1 MSESLTLDQLNQI
14 MADADLL
21 KSKEE
26 IEVALD
32 QLADGITERL
42 STSMPVVYSIMN
54 GGLIFAGKLLPL
66 LSFPLE
72 VGYMHAT
79 RYRGETQ
86 GQTELQWQALPSCPM
101 DGRTVL
107 ILDDIFDEGN
117 TLAEVVEACK
127 AQGAKEVITAVLIN
141 KVHDR
146 KNTDLQV
153 DFCGLDVED
162 RFVFGYGMDYRGYW
176 RNAEGIFAVNGY
188 VSIAVFGFKTFSRLD
203 LASSNL
209 DK

>member
-21 KSKEE
+21 KSKED
-26 IEVALD
+26 IDGALE
-32 QLADGITERL
+32 QLAGDITERL
-42 STSMPVVYSIMN
+42 STSLPVVYSIMN

-66 LSFPLE
+66 LNFPLE

-79 RYRGETQ
+79 RYRGETE

-117 TLAEVVEACK
+117 TLAEVVKACE
-127 AQGAKEVITAVLIN
+127 AQGAKEVITAVLIT
-141 KVHDR
+141 KQHER
-146 KNTDLQV
+146 KNTDLEV
-153 DFCGLDVED
+153 DFSGLDVED
-162 RFVFGYGMDYRGYW
+162 RYLFGYGMDYRGYW
-176 RNAEGIFAVNGY
+176 RNADGIYAVKG
-188 VSIAVFGFKTFSRLD
+188 L
-203 LASSNL
+203 
-209 DK
+209 

>member
-21 KSKEE
+21 KSKDE

-32 QLADGITERL
+32 QMAGDITKRL

-54 GGLIFAGKLLPL
+54 GGLIFAGQLLPL
-66 LSFPLE
+66 LKFPLE

-79 RYRGETQ
+79 RYRGETE
-86 GQTELQWQALPSCPM
+86 GQSELQWQALPSCPM
-101 DGRTVL
+101 DGRIVL

-127 AQGAKEVITAVLIN
+127 AQGAKEVVTAVMIN
-141 KVHDR
+141 KVHER
-146 KNTDLQV
+146 KNTNLEV
-153 DFCGLDVED
+153 DFYGLDVED
-162 RFVFGYGMDYRGYW
+162 RFLFGFGMDYRGYW
-176 RNAEGIFAVNGY
+176 RNAEGIYAVKGM
-188 VSIAVFGFKTFSRLD
+188 
-203 LASSNL
+203 
-209 DK
+209 

>member
-14 MADADLL
+14 MAEADLL

-26 IEVALD
+26 IEVALS
-32 QLADGITERL
+32 QLAGGITERL
-42 STSMPVVYSIMN
+42 ATSMPVVYSIMN

-66 LSFPLE
+66 LNFPLE

-79 RYRGETQ
+79 RYRGETK
-86 GQTELQWQALPSCPM
+86 GHTELQWQALPSCPM

-117 TLAEVVEACK
+117 TLAEVVAACK
-127 AQGAKEVITAVLIN
+127 AQGAKDVITAVLIN

-146 KNTDLQV
+146 KNTGLQV

-176 RNAEGIFAVNGY
+176 RNAEGIFAVKG
-188 VSIAVFGFKTFSRLD
+188 L
-203 LASSNL
+203 
-209 DK
+209 

>member
-14 MADADLL
+14 MAEADLL

-26 IEVALD
+26 IEVALS
-32 QLADGITERL
+32 QLAGDITERL
-42 STSMPVVYSIMN
+42 ATSMPVVYSIMN

-66 LSFPLE
+66 LNFPLE

-79 RYRGETQ
+79 RYRGETK
-86 GQTELQWQALPSCPM
+86 GHTELQWQALPSCPM

-117 TLAEVVEACK
+117 TLAEVVAACK
-127 AQGAKEVITAVLIN
+127 AQGAKDVITAVLIN

-146 KNTDLQV
+146 KNTGLQV

-176 RNAEGIFAVNGY
+176 RNAEGIFAVKG
-188 VSIAVFGFKTFSRLD
+188 L
-203 LASSNL
+203 
-209 DK
+209 

>member
-21 KSKEE
+21 KSKDE

-32 QLADGITERL
+32 QMAGDITQRL

-54 GGLIFAGKLLPL
+54 GGLIFAGQLLPL
-66 LSFPLE
+66 LKFPLE

-79 RYRGETQ
+79 RYRGETE
-86 GQTELQWQALPSCPM
+86 GQAELQWQALPSCPM

-127 AQGAKEVITAVLIN
+127 AQGAKEVVTAVMIN
-141 KVHDR
+141 KVHER
-146 KNTDLQV
+146 KNTNLEV
-153 DFCGLDVED
+153 DFYGLDVED
-162 RFVFGYGMDYRGYW
+162 RFLFGFGMDYRGYW
-176 RNAEGIFAVNGY
+176 RNAEGIYAVKGM
-188 VSIAVFGFKTFSRLD
+188 
-203 LASSNL
+203 
-209 DK
+209 

>member
-1 MSESLTLDQLNQI
+1 MSESLTLEQLNQI

-21 KSKEE
+21 KSKED
-26 IEVALD
+26 IDGALD
-32 QLADGITERL
+32 QLAGDITERL

-66 LSFPLE
+66 LKFPLE

-127 AQGAKEVITAVLIN
+127 AQGAKEVITAVLIT
-141 KVHDR
+141 KTHER
-146 KNTDLQV
+146 KNTSLKV
-153 DFCGLDVED
+153 DFSGLDVED
-162 RFVFGYGMDYRGYW
+162 RYLFGYGMDYRGYW
-176 RNAEGIFAVNGY
+176 RNAEGIYAVKGM
-188 VSIAVFGFKTFSRLD
+188 
-203 LASSNL
+203 
-209 DK
+209 

>member
-21 KSKEE
+21 KSKDE

-32 QLADGITERL
+32 QMAVDITERL

-54 GGLIFAGKLLPL
+54 GGLIFAGQLLPL
-66 LSFPLE
+66 LKFPLE

-79 RYRGETQ
+79 RYRGETE
-86 GQTELQWQALPSCPM
+86 GQAELQWQALPSCPM

-127 AQGAKEVITAVLIN
+127 AQGAKEVVTAVMIN
-141 KVHDR
+141 KVHER
-146 KNTDLQV
+146 KNTNLEV
-153 DFCGLDVED
+153 DFYGLDVED
-162 RFVFGYGMDYRGYW
+162 RFLFGFGMDYRGYW
-176 RNAEGIFAVNGY
+176 CNAEGIYAVKGM
-188 VSIAVFGFKTFSRLD
+188 
-203 LASSNL
+203 
-209 DK
+209 

>member
-1 MSESLTLDQLNQI
+1 MSESLTLDQLNQM

-26 IEVALD
+26 IDTALD
-32 QLADGITERL
+32 QLAGDITERL
-42 STSMPVVYSIMN
+42 AASQPVVYSIMN
-54 GGLIFAGKLLPL
+54 GGLIFAGKLLPRL
-66 LSFPLE
+66 NFPLE

-79 RYRGETQ
+79 RYRGETE

-117 TLAEVVEACK
+117 TLSEVVEACK

-146 KNTDLQV
+146 KNTSLEV
-153 DFCGLDVED
+153 DFYGLDVED
-162 RFVFGYGMDYRGYW
+162 RFLFGYGMDYRGYW
-176 RNAEGIFAVNGY
+176 RNAEGIYAVKG
-188 VSIAVFGFKTFSRLD
+188 L
-203 LASSNL
+203 
-209 DK
+209 

>member
-14 MADADLL
+14 MAEADLL

-26 IEVALD
+26 IDVALD
-32 QLADGITERL
+32 QLASGITERL
-42 STSMPVVYSIMN
+42 LTSMPVVYSIMN
-54 GGLIFAGKLLPL
+54 GGLIFAGTLLPRL
-66 LSFPLE
+66 NFPLE

-79 RYRGETQ
+79 RYRGETK
-86 GQTELQWQALPSCPM
+86 GQAELQWQALPSCPM

-127 AQGAKEVITAVLIN
+127 AQGAKEVVTAVLIN

-146 KNTDLQV
+146 KNTDLKV
-153 DFCGLDVED
+153 DFSGLDVED
-162 RFVFGYGMDYRGYW
+162 RYLFGYGMDYRGFW
-176 RNAEGIFAVNGY
+176 RNAEGIYAVKG
-188 VSIAVFGFKTFSRLD
+188 L
-203 LASSNL
+203 
-209 DK
+209 

>member
-21 KSKEE
+21 KSKED
-26 IEVALD
+26 IEGALE
-32 QLADGITERL
+32 QLADDITKRL
-42 STSMPVVYSIMN
+42 STSQPVVYSIMN

-66 LSFPLE
+66 LQFPLE

-79 RYRGETQ
+79 RYRGDTE

-101 DGRTVL
+101 EGRTVL

-127 AQGAKEVITAVLIN
+127 AQGAKEVITAVMITKL
-141 KVHDR
+141 HER
-146 KNTDLQV
+146 KNTELQV
-153 DFCGLDVED
+153 DFSGLDVED
-162 RFVFGYGMDYRGYW
+162 RYLFGFGMDYRGYW
-176 RNAEGIFAVNGY
+176 RNADGIYAVKG
-188 VSIAVFGFKTFSRLD
+188 L
-203 LASSNL
+203 
-209 DK
+209 

>member
-14 MADADLL
+14 MAEADLL
-21 KSKEE
+21 KSKDD
-26 IEVALD
+26 IEGALD
-32 QLADGITERL
+32 QLAGDITERL

-54 GGLIFAGKLLPL
+54 GGLIFAGQLLTRMN
-66 LSFPLE
+66 FPLE

-79 RYRGETQ
+79 RYRGETE

-127 AQGAKEVITAVLIN
+127 SQGAKEVITAVLIT

-146 KNTDLQV
+146 KNTNLKV
-153 DFCGLDVED
+153 DFSGLDVED
-162 RFVFGYGMDYRGYW
+162 RYLFGYGMDYRGYW
-176 RNAEGIFAVNGY
+176 RNAEGIYAVKG
-188 VSIAVFGFKTFSRLD
+188 L
-203 LASSNL
+203 
-209 DK
+209 

>member
-21 KSKEE
+21 KSKDE

-32 QLADGITERL
+32 QMAGDITERL

-54 GGLIFAGKLLPL
+54 GGLIFAGQLLPL
-66 LSFPLE
+66 LKFPLE

-79 RYRGETQ
+79 RYRGETE
-86 GQTELQWQALPSCPM
+86 GQAELQWQALPSCPM

-127 AQGAKEVITAVLIN
+127 AQGAKEVVTAVMIN
-141 KVHDR
+141 KVHER
-146 KNTDLQV
+146 KNTNLEV
-153 DFCGLDVED
+153 DFYGLDVED
-162 RFVFGYGMDYRGYW
+162 RFLFGFGMDYRGYW
-176 RNAEGIFAVNGY
+176 RNAEGIYAVKGM
-188 VSIAVFGFKTFSRLD
+188 
-203 LASSNL
+203 
-209 DK
+209 

>member
-26 IEVALD
+26 IDTALD
-32 QLADGITERL
+32 QLAGDITKRL
-42 STSMPVVYSIMN
+42 ATSQPVVYSIMN
-54 GGLIFAGKLLPL
+54 GGLIFAGKILPL
-66 LSFPLE
+66 LKFPLE

-79 RYRGETQ
+79 RYRGETK
-86 GQTELQWQALPSCPM
+86 GQSELQWQALPSCPM

-146 KNTDLQV
+146 KNTSLEV
-153 DFCGLDVED
+153 DFYGLDVED
-162 RFVFGYGMDYRGYW
+162 RFLFGYGMDYRGYW
-176 RNAEGIFAVNGY
+176 RNAEGIYAVKGM
-188 VSIAVFGFKTFSRLD
+188 
-203 LASSNL
+203 
-209 DK
+209 

>member
-1 MSESLTLDQLNQI
+1 MSESLTLEQLNQI

-21 KSKEE
+21 KSKED
-26 IEVALD
+26 IDVALN
-32 QLADGITERL
+32 QLAGNITERL

-66 LSFPLE
+66 LNFPLE

-79 RYRGETQ
+79 RYRGETK

-127 AQGAKEVITAVLIN
+127 AQGAKEVITAVMITKL
-141 KVHDR
+141 HER
-146 KNTDLQV
+146 KNTELKV
-153 DFCGLDVED
+153 DFSGLDVED
-162 RFVFGYGMDYRGYW
+162 RYLFGFGMDYRGYW
-176 RNAEGIFAVNGY
+176 RNAAGIYAV
-188 VSIAVFGFKTFSRLD
+188 KD
-203 LASSNL
+203 L
-209 DK
+209 

>member
-1 MSESLTLDQLNQI
+1 MSKPLTLEELNKV
-14 MADADLL
+14 MAEADLL

-26 IEVALD
+26 VDGALNT
-32 QLADGITERL
+32 LATDITGRL
-42 STSMPVVYSIMN
+42 QDSMPVVFSIMN
-54 GGLIFAGKLLPL
+54 GGLIFAGKLLPRL
-66 LSFPLE
+66 NFPLE

-79 RYRGETQ
+79 RYRGETT
-86 GQTELQWQALPSCPM
+86 GSTELQWQAPPSVPM

-127 AQGAKEVITAVLIN
+127 AQGAKEVLTAVLIN

-176 RNAEGIFAVNGY
+176 RNARGIYAVKG
-188 VSIAVFGFKTFSRLD
+188 L
-203 LASSNL
+203 
-209 DK
+209 

>member
-21 KSKEE
+21 KSKDE

-32 QLADGITERL
+32 QMASDITERL

-54 GGLIFAGKLLPL
+54 GGLIFAGQLLPL
-66 LSFPLE
+66 LKFPLE

-79 RYRGETQ
+79 RYRGETE
-86 GQTELQWQALPSCPM
+86 GQAELQWQALPSCPM

-127 AQGAKEVITAVLIN
+127 AQGAKEVVTAVMIN
-141 KVHDR
+141 KVHER
-146 KNTDLQV
+146 KNTNLEV
-153 DFCGLDVED
+153 DFYGLDVED
-162 RFVFGYGMDYRGYW
+162 RFLFGFGMDYRGYW
-176 RNAEGIFAVNGY
+176 RNAEGIYAVKGM
-188 VSIAVFGFKTFSRLD
+188 
-203 LASSNL
+203 
-209 DK
+209 

>member
-1 MSESLTLDQLNQI
+1 MSESLTLEQLNQI

-21 KSKEE
+21 KSKED
-26 IEVALD
+26 IDGALD
-32 QLADGITERL
+32 QLASGITERL
-42 STSMPVVYSIMN
+42 STSLPVVYSIMN

-66 LSFPLE
+66 LNFPLE

-79 RYRGETQ
+79 RYRGETE

-127 AQGAKEVITAVLIN
+127 AQGATEVITAVLIT

-146 KNTDLQV
+146 KNTNLQV
-153 DFCGLDVED
+153 DFSGLDVED
-162 RFVFGYGMDYRGYW
+162 RYLFGYGMDYRGYW
-176 RNAEGIFAVNGY
+176 RNAEGIYAVKG
-188 VSIAVFGFKTFSRLD
+188 L
-203 LASSNL
+203 
-209 DK
+209 

>member
-14 MADADLL
+14 MAEADLL

-32 QLADGITERL
+32 QLAGDITERL
-42 STSMPVVYSIMN
+42 STNMPVVYSIMN
-54 GGLIFAGKLLPL
+54 GGLIFAGKLLPRL
-66 LSFPLE
+66 DFPLE

-79 RYRGETQ
+79 RYRGDTT
-86 GQTELQWQALPSCPM
+86 GQTELQWQALPSCAM
-101 DGRTVL
+101 DGRSVL

-117 TLAEVVEACK
+117 TLAEVVAACK
-127 AQGAKEVITAVLIN
+127 AQGAKEVVTAVLVN

-162 RFVFGYGMDYRGYW
+162 RFVFGFGMDYRGYW
-176 RNAEGIFAVNGY
+176 RNARGIYAVKG
-188 VSIAVFGFKTFSRLD
+188 L
-203 LASSNL
+203 
-209 DK
+209 

>member
-21 KSKEE
+21 KSKDE

-32 QLADGITERL
+32 QMAGDITERL

-54 GGLIFAGKLLPL
+54 GGLIFAGQLLPL
-66 LSFPLE
+66 LKFPLE

-79 RYRGETQ
+79 RYRGETE
-86 GQTELQWQALPSCPM
+86 GQSELQWQALPSCPM

-127 AQGAKEVITAVLIN
+127 AQGAKEVVTAVMIN
-141 KVHDR
+141 KVHER
-146 KNTDLQV
+146 KNTNLEV
-153 DFCGLDVED
+153 DFYGLDV
-162 RFVFGYGMDYRGYW
+162 
-176 RNAEGIFAVNGY
+176 
-188 VSIAVFGFKTFSRLD
+188 
-203 LASSNL
+203 
-209 DK
+209 

>member
-21 KSKEE
+21 KSKDE

-32 QLADGITERL
+32 QMAVDITERL
-42 STSMPVVYSIMN
+42 STNMPVVYSIMN
-54 GGLIFAGKLLPL
+54 GGLIFAGQLLPL
-66 LSFPLE
+66 LKFPLE

-79 RYRGETQ
+79 RYRGETE
-86 GQTELQWQALPSCPM
+86 GQAELQWQALPSCPM

-127 AQGAKEVITAVLIN
+127 AQGAKEVVTAVMIN
-141 KVHDR
+141 KVHER
-146 KNTDLQV
+146 KNTNLEV
-153 DFCGLDVED
+153 DFYGLDVED
-162 RFVFGYGMDYRGYW
+162 RFLFGFGMDYRGYW
-176 RNAEGIFAVNGY
+176 RNAEGIYAVKGM
-188 VSIAVFGFKTFSRLD
+188 
-203 LASSNL
+203 
-209 DK
+209 

>member
-21 KSKEE
+21 KSKED
-26 IEVALD
+26 IDTALD
-32 QLADGITERL
+32 QLASNITERL
-42 STSMPVVYSIMN
+42 STSQPVVYSIMN

-66 LSFPLE
+66 LKFPLE

-79 RYRGETQ
+79 RYRGETV
-86 GQTELQWQALPSCPM
+86 GQAELQWQALPSCPM
-101 DGRTVL
+101 AGRTVL

-146 KNTDLQV
+146 KNTDLEV
-153 DFCGLDVED
+153 DYSGVDVED
-162 RFVFGYGMDYRGYW
+162 RFLFGYGMDYRGYW
-176 RNAEGIFAVNGY
+176 RNAEGIYAVKGM
-188 VSIAVFGFKTFSRLD
+188 
-203 LASSNL
+203 
-209 DK
+209 

>member
-1 MSESLTLDQLNQI
+1 MSESPTLDQLNQI

-21 KSKEE
+21 KTKEE

-32 QLADGITERL
+32 QLASGLTERL

-66 LSFPLE
+66 LNFPLE

-79 RYRGETQ
+79 RYRGETK

-107 ILDDIFDEGN
+107 ILDDVFDEGN
-117 TLAEVVEACK
+117 TLAEVVVACK

-146 KNTDLQV
+146 KNTGLNV
-153 DFCGLDVED
+153 DFSGLDVED
-162 RFVFGYGMDYRGYW
+162 RFLFGYGMDYRGYW
-176 RNAEGIFAVNGY
+176 RNAEGIYAVKG
-188 VSIAVFGFKTFSRLD
+188 L
-203 LASSNL
+203 
-209 DK
+209 

>member
-21 KSKEE
+21 KSKDE

-32 QLADGITERL
+32 QMAGDITQRL

-54 GGLIFAGKLLPL
+54 GGLIFAGQLLPL
-66 LSFPLE
+66 LKFPLE

-79 RYRGETQ
+79 RYRGETE
-86 GQTELQWQALPSCPM
+86 GQSELQWQALPSCPM

-127 AQGAKEVITAVLIN
+127 AQGAKEVVTAVMIN
-141 KVHDR
+141 KVHER
-146 KNTDLQV
+146 KNTNLEV
-153 DFCGLDVED
+153 DFYGLDVED
-162 RFVFGYGMDYRGYW
+162 RFLFGFGMDYRGYW
-176 RNAEGIFAVNGY
+176 RNAEGIYAVKGM
-188 VSIAVFGFKTFSRLD
+188 
-203 LASSNL
+203 
-209 DK
+209 